1 MTWDTCLCVKC
12 LNPEL
17 KLERL
22 AKVKRDASLCISES
36 TSEEEFQE
44 SIRKIKQIKTQ
55 KGDTIEYVEWQL
67 VDSPYTSTKK
77 VSSKKAKKG
86 NNVSRKNI
94 MNNSTVATIQIDWL
108 ENVKMTPA
116 REEKKAYYEDCQVSM
131 HAMHQWT
138 SEGNQ
143 SVASLSDHTS
153 HQAAAVMVG
162 LKPVLESLVKNGKVK
177 INIVG
182 DSPTA
187 QSRNNKI
194 FYMIQQFA
202 NEYEVTVH
210 WIYLEAGHGK
220 CLPDGVGAVVKHAIK
235 DIIMYNPADPH
246 YTVDQLI

>member
-1 MTWDTCLCVKC
+1 M
-12 LNPEL
+12 
-17 KLERL
+17 
-22 AKVKRDASLCISES
+22 
-36 TSEEEFQE
+36 
-44 SIRKIKQIKTQ
+44 
-55 KGDTIEYVEWQL
+55 
-67 VDSPYTSTKK
+67 DSPYTSTKK

-86 NNVSRKNI
+86 NNVSRKKNVI
-94 MNNSTVATIQIDWL
+94 QSKSAFLKDLVKELQVRQDHLHNCHAQFKAFKEAREDVMNNSTVATIQIDWL

-116 REEKKAYYEDCQVSM
+116 REEKKAYEDCQVFV

-182 DSPTA
+182 DSPTS

-220 CLPDGVGAVVKHAIK
+220 GIPDGVGAVVKHAIK